1 MFFYKASRL
10 SRISF
15 ISNKFYHFSNTYKM
29 EGLSKTTK
37 EYFFNTYLFESKA
50 NIQKIIA
57 PEENKD
63 EFRIIV
69 DKTIFH
75 P

>member
-1 MFFYKASRL
+1 
-10 SRISF
+10 
-15 ISNKFYHFSNTYKM
+15 M